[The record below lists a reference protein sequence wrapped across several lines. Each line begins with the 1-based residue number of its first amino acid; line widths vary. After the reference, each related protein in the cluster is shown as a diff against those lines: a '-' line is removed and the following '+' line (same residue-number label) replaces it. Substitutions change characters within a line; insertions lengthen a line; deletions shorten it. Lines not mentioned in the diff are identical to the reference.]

1 MLEHT
6 TDYSTDV
13 IKMTVW
19 AYSASRATIIICKY
33 KENEQNAYT
42 RYLLLGK
49 KLKHDNSFNKRQE
62 NWLTHWTGL
71 VWQLLVPDSDD
82 SVHDRGKA

>member
-49 KLKHDNSFNKRQE
+49 TAQSFLQKAGKLVNT
-62 NWLTHWTGL
+62 L
-71 VWQLLVPDSDD
+71 
-82 SVHDRGKA
+82 DRAGVAIVGT

>member
-1 MLEHT
+1 MLEQT

-42 RYLLLGK
+42 RNILLGK
-49 KLKHDNSFNKRQE
+49 ILTKDNHCHKRQE